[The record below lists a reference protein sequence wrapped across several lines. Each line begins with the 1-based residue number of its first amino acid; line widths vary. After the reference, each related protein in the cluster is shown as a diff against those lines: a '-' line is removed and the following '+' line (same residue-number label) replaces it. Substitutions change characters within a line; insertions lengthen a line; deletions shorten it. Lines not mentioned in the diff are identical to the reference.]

1 MKMYLSGFILGQLL
15 TLSYV
20 YTQSSTDG
28 EGGVE
33 NVVEIPM
40 GEIPSI
46 VDIFNATDFVVID
59 NSGASIQDAYGVSV
73 KVTGDSLYLQ
83 EFNEAFNRFVGSRS
97 RAVILEDGDNRVK
110 VTPTTT
116 APWKYIGKVGNWC
129 AGTLIGPRHVLTA
142 AHCVWNSESGQLWND
157 LAFTPAINGRNK
169 PYGTIPWVTAFL
181 PDEFKFGS
189 NREFDFALII
199 LGQRIGN
206 TLGYMDIGEQCSSRQ
221 YYTLNI
227 AGYPH
232 DKSPLDTM
240 WTIPWVTAFLPDEF
254 KFGSN
259 RATSCQGLR
268 LQCSKR
274 MFDHKCDTFGGM
286 SGSPMFVYRPS
297 SPVSAF
303 SIRGVHT
310 NAIKAGGKIFNQG
323 ITITP
328 SVLSKI
334 NGWKNQYA

>member
-240 WTIPWVTAFLPDEF
+240 W
-254 KFGSN
+254 
-259 RATSCQGLR
+259 ATSCQGL
-268 LQCSKR
+268 S
-274 MFDHKCDTFGGM
+274 
-286 SGSPMFVYRPS
+286 SGQTLGVKAQRFRGHTSPHRNVNSVVAEPMAEINLTEPYLGQLRF
-297 SPVSAF
+297 F
-303 SIRGVHT
+303 QT
-310 NAIKAGGKIFNQG
+310 NSNLDQ
-323 ITITP
+323 TESLTLHLLYWV
-328 SVLSKI
+328 SVLETLWVTWTQVSNVLTDSI
-334 NGWKNQYA
+334 IR